1 MSVAEDKTYTIISWH
16 LDIDFGIKI
25 KTNTT
30 NRNQSFQNIIMS
42 KLWLEC
48 FWITNT
54 ENPFCEWF
62 FLITSLFAVK
72 VYKDTT
78 YYTFRF
84 HKCIPNKT
92 KKYKKSSLESLLK
105 CNWKAPLCIHVGKS
119 LNLHIIIP
127 PTTSWTW
134 LCTFIKEY
142 SNNWEILFKL
152 LLWYS

>member
-62 FLITSLFAVK
+62 FSHNFVICCISLQG
-72 VYKDTT
+72 YNLL
-78 YYTFRF
+78 
-84 HKCIPNKT
+84 HLPLSQMHSQQNK
-92 KKYKKSSLESLLK
+92 
-105 CNWKAPLCIHVGKS
+105 
-119 LNLHIIIP
+119 
-127 PTTSWTW
+127 
-134 LCTFIKEY
+134 
-142 SNNWEILFKL
+142 KL
-152 LLWYS
+152 